1 MEVDES
7 NFKILDRAS
16 KITGTDYDIKWF
28 NAEEIDGYIEEDNL
42 ISMIED
48 LICEVDRLQ
57 EELEDTIQDRNDN
70 YKPIPYEEQIGYNR
84 NW

>member
-1 MEVDES
+1 MKVDET

-16 KITGTDYDIKWF
+16 QILGNDYNIKWF
-28 NAEEIDGYIEEDNL
+28 NAEEIDGYIDDDMIL
-42 ISMIED
+42 SMVED

-70 YKPIPYEEQIGYNR
+70 YKPIPYEEQIGYSER
-84 NW
+84 W